1 MCWRALL
8 PGRDGSAEPDPRRER
23 ILRIIRDGGVIRL
36 TDRVG
41 PYWALGLF
49 LLAGGLLGLAFPLGL
64 ASDAARLEPWER
76 AASMVIGVGVSAGAL
91 WWLARN
97 PRTQVTLDLSRRS
110 LLLVRVGITGWWVRQ
125 HSFDQL
131 ERVEL
136 ERGADSDGDAVWR
149 PRVRLRDGGVLLLS
163 QLWSHEEAEV
173 RRDLGAVAQ
182 ACRLAYEDA
191 P

>member
-1 MCWRALL
+1 VTAR
-8 PGRDGSAEPDPRRER
+8 PNSDPRRER

-76 AASMVIGVGVSAGAL
+76 AASMVIGVAVSAGAL

-110 LLLVRVGITGWWVRQ
+110 LLLVRVGITGWRVRQ

-136 ERGADSDGDAVWR
+136 ERGADSDGDPIWR
-149 PRVRLRDGGVLLLS
+149 PRMRRRDGEVLLLS

-182 ACRLAYEDA
+182 ACRVAYEDA

>member
-1 MCWRALL
+1 
-8 PGRDGSAEPDPRRER
+8 
-23 ILRIIRDGGVIRL
+23 
-36 TDRVG
+36 
-41 PYWALGLF
+41 
-49 LLAGGLLGLAFPLGL
+49 
-64 ASDAARLEPWER
+64 
-76 AASMVIGVGVSAGAL
+76 MVIGVAVSAGAL
-91 WWLARN
+91 WWLSRN

-110 LLLVRVGITGWWVRQ
+110 LLLVRVGITGWRVRQ

-136 ERGADSDGDAVWR
+136 ERGADSDGDPIWR
-149 PRVRLRDGGVLLLS
+149 PRMRLRDGEVLLLS

-182 ACRLAYEDA
+182 ACRVAYEDA

>member
-1 MCWRALL
+1 MTAR
-8 PGRDGSAEPDPRRER
+8 PNSDPRRER

-76 AASMVIGVGVSAGAL
+76 AASMVIGVAVSAGAL

-110 LLLVRVGITGWWVRQ
+110 LLLVRVGITGWRVRQ

-136 ERGADSDGDAVWR
+136 ERGADSDGDPIWR
-149 PRVRLRDGGVLLLS
+149 PRVRLRNGGVLLLS

-182 ACRLAYEDA
+182 ACRVAYEDA

>member
-1 MCWRALL
+1 ML
-8 PGRDGSAEPDPRRER
+8 PGPDGSAVPGYQKER
-23 ILRIIRDGGVIRL
+23 LLRIIRDGGVIRL

-91 WWLARN
+91 WWLSRN

-110 LLLVRVGITGWWVRQ
+110 LLLVRVGVTGRWVRQ

-131 ERVEL
+131 EQVEL
-136 ERGADSDGDAVWR
+136 ERGADSDGDPIWR

-182 ACRLAYEDA
+182 ACRLAYEDS

>member
-1 MCWRALL
+1 M
-8 PGRDGSAEPDPRRER
+8 G
-23 ILRIIRDGGVIRL
+23 
-36 TDRVG
+36 
-41 PYWALGLF
+41 F
-49 LLAGGLLGLAFPLGL
+49 AFPLGL
-64 ASDAARLEPWER
+64 ARDAARLEPWER
-76 AASMVIGVGVSAGAL
+76 AASMVIGVAVCAGAF

-110 LLLVRVGITGWWVRQ
+110 LRLVRVGITGWRVRQ

-136 ERGADSDGDAVWR
+136 ERGADSDGDPIWR
-149 PRVRLRDGGVLLLS
+149 PRVRLRAGGVLQLS
-163 QLWSHEEAEV
+163 QLWMHEEAEV